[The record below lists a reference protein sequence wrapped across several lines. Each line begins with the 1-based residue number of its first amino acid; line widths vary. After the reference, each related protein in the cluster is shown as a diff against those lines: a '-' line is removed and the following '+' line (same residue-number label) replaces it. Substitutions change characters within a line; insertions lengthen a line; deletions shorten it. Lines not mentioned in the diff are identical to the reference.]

1 MGKSVL
7 IIGERFFPEEFL
19 INEVVTDLVK
29 KGFTVSVLTQQP
41 SYPYGKIFDGYQNK
55 LFSRGTYQGVTV
67 YRTAFVSGYHKSVV
81 RKILNYL
88 AFVLLGIYCVL
99 IKISK
104 HDKVLVY
111 QTGPLTQALIGVVA
125 KWKFRCPLYIWTWDI
140 WPDSVFAYGFKQNFA
155 FKFFLNGMVKFIYS
169 RATSV
174 WVSSPGFIEV
184 IQRYVKE
191 QTSFH
196 FVPNWVQNVSPCDT
210 GQITLSSHFNMTF
223 TGNIGKV
230 QNLENVI
237 LGHAKA
243 IETDDSLYLNIVGD
257 GSALADLKM
266 LVEQK
271 SIANVKF
278 WGRRPLE
285 EMEHFFA
292 QSQVLI
298 ISLNSDSVW
307 SQYIPSKFQSYLGA
321 KKPILGVLNGAVKE
335 MIDLH
340 QIGLCADPAS
350 PEDIAGTMLQI
361 RQLEEEDTLKI
372 AQNSQKVLNQTF
384 DRTTNLNKIADLLNS

>member
-1 MGKSVL
+1 
-7 IIGERFFPEEFL
+7 
-19 INEVVTDLVK
+19 
-29 KGFTVSVLTQQP
+29 
-41 SYPYGKIFDGYQNK
+41 
-55 LFSRGTYQGVTV
+55 
-67 YRTAFVSGYHKSVV
+67 
-81 RKILNYL
+81 
-88 AFVLLGIYCVL
+88 
-99 IKISK
+99 
-104 HDKVLVY
+104 
-111 QTGPLTQALIGVVA
+111 
-125 KWKFRCPLYIWTWDI
+125 
-140 WPDSVFAYGFKQNFA
+140 
-155 FKFFLNGMVKFIYS
+155 
-169 RATSV
+169 
-174 WVSSPGFIEV
+174 
-184 IQRYVKE
+184 
-191 QTSFH
+191 
-196 FVPNWVQNVSPCDT
+196 
-210 GQITLSSHFNMTF
+210 MTF